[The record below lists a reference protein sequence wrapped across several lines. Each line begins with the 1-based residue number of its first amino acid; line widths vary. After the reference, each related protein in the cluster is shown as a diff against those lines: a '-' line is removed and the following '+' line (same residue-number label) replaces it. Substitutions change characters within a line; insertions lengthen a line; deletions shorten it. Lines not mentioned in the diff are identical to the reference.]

1 MRRWQLEDG
10 LRRGTITPEEGL
22 ELLRTGQVEL
32 PTQVRAKD
40 VMTRKEWDQWADSG
54 TLIFDELEQLGAS
67 EEMIAAYDHE
77 LANQTRIQYPG
88 VLDD

>member
-1 MRRWQLEDG
+1 MREWQLEDG
-10 LRRGTITPEEGL
+10 LTNGTITPEEGL

-54 TLIFDELEQLGAS
+54 TLIYDSLEEVGAS
-67 EEMIAAYDHE
+67 EEMMDAYSE
-77 LANQTRIQYPG
+77 ARANQIRIQYPG
-88 VLDD
+88 VLD